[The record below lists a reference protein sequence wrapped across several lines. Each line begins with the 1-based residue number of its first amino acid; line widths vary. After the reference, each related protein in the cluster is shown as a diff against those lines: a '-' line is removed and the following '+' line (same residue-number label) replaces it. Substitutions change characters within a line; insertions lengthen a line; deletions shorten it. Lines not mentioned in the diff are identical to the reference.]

1 MRKGVLVGNGSL
13 RSEKFEE
20 LYRLLE
26 TAAAERGAELTL
38 VRNTELVLPVGG
50 RTPAAREGT
59 AKDGGQGPSAPGE
72 SCGDARGE
80 RPPAHGEQSPFAEG
94 AAAASRGCRG
104 GTERRT
110 SPGDPL
116 GPEARPAP
124 RRGLL
129 FGAGTFG
136 GMTLFG
142 GAVSGLPGQRSARE
156 MGRLLGGRRGPG
168 LSWEEEPGRE
178 EAVRSAR
185 PAPDGA
191 EAYAAS
197 EGTAGPPPLASPGT
211 AAPGEPL
218 PEQLR
223 GAEFVLFW
231 DKDVLLARAI
241 ERAGLRIYNSARAI
255 ELCDDKR
262 LTHEALSAAGIPMP
276 RTVMGPLVFGPCDFV
291 PFARGVEALFAY
303 PVVVK
308 EAFGSFGAQVYLAKS
323 REELV
328 ALCGSIAPRPFLVSE
343 FVGESAGRD
352 LRLQVVGGRV
362 VAAMERRGR
371 EGDFRA
377 GLTSGGSMLPF
388 TPDRE
393 AETLALRAAQA
404 LGCDFAG
411 VDLLPGP
418 NGPLICEVNSN
429 AHFKNLFDLT
439 GVNAA
444 EPILDLVLG
453 RSV

>member
-20 LYRLLE
+20 LYRLLGA
-26 TAAAERGAELTL
+26 AAAERGAELTL

-50 RTPAAREGT
+50 RMSAAREG
-59 AKDGGQGPSAPGE
+59 AVEEGGQEPSAPGE
-72 SCGDARGE
+72 HCGDAHGERAPVHGGAAALGGGE
-80 RPPAHGEQSPFAEG
+80 RPEQDSAAE
-94 AAAASRGCRG
+94 S
-104 GTERRT
+104 
-110 SPGDPL
+110 
-116 GPEARPAP
+116 P
-124 RRGLL
+124 RRGADL
-129 FGAGTFG
+129 
-136 GMTLFG
+136 
-142 GAVSGLPGQRSARE
+142 
-156 MGRLLGGRRGPG
+156 
-168 LSWEEEPGRE
+168 
-178 EAVRSAR
+178 RSAR
-185 PAPDGA
+185 PIRGGDAGEMPSAPREADTHRSCQGAGRRSKAVEKSAQPDGRD
-191 EAYAAS
+191 
-197 EGTAGPPPLASPGT
+197 GV
-211 AAPGEPL
+211 PL

-223 GAEFVLFW
+223 GADFVLFW
-231 DKDVLLARAI
+231 DKDVRLARAI
-241 ERAGLRIYNSARAI
+241 ERTGIPVYNSARAI

-262 LTHEALSAAGIPMP
+262 LTHEMLAAAGISMP

-291 PFARGVEALFAY
+291 PFARGVETLFSY

-343 FVGESAGRD
+343 FVKESAGRD

-362 VAAMERRGR
+362 IAAMERRGQR
-371 EGDFRA
+371 GDFRA
-377 GLTSGGSMLPF
+377 GLTSGGKMFPF

-393 AETLALRAAQA
+393 AETLALRAAEA

-411 VDLLPGP
+411 VDLLFGAE
-418 NGPLICEVNSN
+418 GYLVCEVNSN

-444 EPILDLVLG
+444 GPILDLALG
-453 RSV
+453 RGA

>member
-1 MRKGVLVGNGSL
+1 
-13 RSEKFEE
+13 
-20 LYRLLE
+20 
-26 TAAAERGAELTL
+26 
-38 VRNTELVLPVGG
+38 
-50 RTPAAREGT
+50 
-59 AKDGGQGPSAPGE
+59 
-72 SCGDARGE
+72 
-80 RPPAHGEQSPFAEG
+80 
-94 AAAASRGCRG
+94 
-104 GTERRT
+104 
-110 SPGDPL
+110 
-116 GPEARPAP
+116 
-124 RRGLL
+124 
-129 FGAGTFG
+129 
-136 GMTLFG
+136 
-142 GAVSGLPGQRSARE
+142 
-156 MGRLLGGRRGPG
+156 
-168 LSWEEEPGRE
+168 
-178 EAVRSAR
+178 
-185 PAPDGA
+185 
-191 EAYAAS
+191 
-197 EGTAGPPPLASPGT
+197 
-211 AAPGEPL
+211 
-218 PEQLR
+218 
-223 GAEFVLFW
+223 
-231 DKDVLLARAI
+231 
-241 ERAGLRIYNSARAI
+241 
-255 ELCDDKR
+255 
-262 LTHEALSAAGIPMP
+262 
-276 RTVMGPLVFGPCDFV
+276 MGPLVFGPCDFV

-411 VDLLPGP
+411 VDLLFGEE
-418 NGPLICEVNSN
+418 GYLVCEVNSN